1 LRTAQDLIPI
11 KGIYNE
17 MMETNDKRLI
27 KVLSVSAV
35 NTHLMSYSEE
45 KEVLEGYEAF
55 LRGLRNPLQIAR
67 VAEPMDLE
75 EYILQLKAKLAQL
88 QNPYKKKMLASYI
101 MYAKEL
107 QEDRDMIRR
116 SRYVIFDESFTTDKS
131 KEQAIEKLKQRTK
144 DMILAV
150 EDMLYRH
157 KLQVRELLNHEL
169 AKYIHMFFDYE
180 SAQLTAATYQK
191 EYPYMIGQG
200 NLIKAVEQYKTR
212 EDL

>member
-1 LRTAQDLIPI
+1 MQNAQSLIPI

-17 MMETNDKRLI
+17 MIETTDKRLI

-55 LRGLRNPLQIAR
+55 LRGLRYPIQIAR

-75 EYILQLKAKLAQL
+75 EYILQLKEKLKHL
-88 QNPYKKKMLASYI
+88 ENPYKKEMLSSYI
-101 MYAKEL
+101 NYTKTL

-116 SRYVIFDESFTTDKS
+116 SRYVIFDESFSSENT
-131 KEQAIEKLKQRTK
+131 KEDAIEKLKQRSR
-144 DMILAV
+144 DMTLAI

-157 KLQVRELLNHEL
+157 KLQVRELMNHEL

-180 SAQLTAATYQK
+180 NAQISAGNYQK
-191 EYPYMIGQG
+191 EYPYIIGQG
-200 NLIKAVEQYKTR
+200 NLMKAVDQYRKR
-212 EDL
+212 EES